1 MHPFAVLPTSLN
13 PFNVNLRIFKKET
26 VKGKNM
32 RYCVI
37 ALLVIIFTS
46 CEKDVDL
53 NLKSA
58 EPVLVVDGQIE
69 DGQPP
74 VIVLTKS
81 LGFFSN
87 INAQILANSFV
98 RNADVYVSN
107 GTITNKLIEYPLQVG
122 PGLTAYFYSNDLLN
136 PATVITG
143 QLNSTY
149 TLRIVSEGQ
158 EYTSSTFIP
167 SNALKLDSIWVK
179 QVPFN
184 DDTLKRN
191 LNFRATD
198 PIGLGNSGR
207 YFTKKNSEPFFPGEN
222 SVFDDQ
228 IIDGQSFN
236 SQIPQGV
243 DRNNKKTGDDV
254 FFNKGDTITLKWCNI
269 NRPTY
274 NFWNTWE
281 FAFQSIGNPFAQP
294 NKVLGNISNGALGA
308 FCGYAVKYKTIV
320 AQ

>member
-1 MHPFAVLPTSLN
+1 
-13 PFNVNLRIFKKET
+13 
-26 VKGKNM
+26 M
-32 RYCVI
+32 RYYLI
-37 ALLVIIFTS
+37 ALVVIFFTS
-46 CEKDVDL
+46 CEKNVDL

-58 EPVLVVDGQIE
+58 EPVLVVDAQIE

-74 VIVLTKS
+74 IIVLTKS

-87 INAQILANSFV
+87 INAQILANAFV
-98 RNADVYVSN
+98 HNADVFVSN
-107 GTITNKLIEYPLQVG
+107 GILSHKLKEYPLQLA
-122 PGLTAYFYSNDLLN
+122 PGLTAYFYSNDLFS
-136 PATVITG
+136 PATMFVG
-143 QLNSTY
+143 QLNKGY

-158 EYTSSTFIP
+158 EYTSNTFIP
-167 SNALKLDSIWVK
+167 NNDLKLDSIWVK
-179 QVPFN
+179 PVPFSI
-184 DDTLKRN
+184 DTLKRN

-207 YFTKKNSEPFFPGEN
+207 YFTKKNSEQYLPGEN

-236 SQIPQGV
+236 SQIPQGI
-243 DRNNKKTGDDV
+243 DRNDKKTGDDI
-254 FFNKGDTITLKWCNI
+254 FFTKGDTISLKWCNI
-269 NRPTY
+269 NRATY

-308 FCGYAVKYKTIV
+308 FCGYAVKTKTII
-320 AQ
+320 AR

>member
-1 MHPFAVLPTSLN
+1 
-13 PFNVNLRIFKKET
+13 
-26 VKGKNM
+26 M

-37 ALLVIIFTS
+37 ALLVTLCTS

-58 EPVLVVDGQIE
+58 EPVLVVDAKIE

-74 VIVLTKS
+74 VVVLTKS

-87 INAQILANSFV
+87 INAQILANAFI

-107 GTITNKLIEYPLQVG
+107 GTLTHKLKEYPLQLG
-122 PGLTAYFYSNDLLN
+122 PGLVAYFYSNDLLN
-136 PATVITG
+136 PATSFTG
-143 QLNSTY
+143 QLNSAY

-158 EYTSSTFIP
+158 EYTSNTFIP
-167 SNALKLDSIWVK
+167 NNSLKLDSIWVK
-179 QVPFN
+179 PVPFSV
-184 DDTLKRN
+184 DSLKRN

-207 YFTKKNSEPFFPGEN
+207 YFTKKNSEQFLPGEN

-236 SQIPQGV
+236 SIIPQGV
-243 DRNNKKTGDDV
+243 DRNNKKTGEDI
-254 FFNKGDTITLKWCNI
+254 FFAKGDTITLKWCNI
-269 NRPTY
+269 NRSTY

-294 NKVLGNISNGALGA
+294 NKVIGNISNGALGA

>member
-1 MHPFAVLPTSLN
+1 
-13 PFNVNLRIFKKET
+13 
-26 VKGKNM
+26 M

-37 ALLVIIFTS
+37 ALVAFFFTS

-58 EPVLVVDGQIE
+58 EPVLVVDAQIE

-74 VIVLTKS
+74 IVVLTKS

-87 INAQILANSFV
+87 INAQILANAFV
-98 RNADVYVSN
+98 HNADVYLSN
-107 GTITNKLIEYPLQVG
+107 GTLTHKLREYPLQLS
-122 PGLTAYFYSNDLLN
+122 PGLTAYFYSNDLSN
-136 PATVITG
+136 PATMFTG
-143 QLNSTY
+143 QLNKGY
-149 TLRIVSEGQ
+149 TLKIVSEGQ
-158 EYTSSTFIP
+158 EYTSNTFIP
-167 SNALKLDSIWVK
+167 NNDLKLDSIWVK
-179 QVPFN
+179 PVPFS

-191 LNFRATD
+191 LYFRATD
-198 PIGLGNSGR
+198 PLGLGNSGR
-207 YFTKKNSEPFFPGEN
+207 YFTKKNSELYFPGEN

-228 IIDGQSFN
+228 VIDGTSFN
-236 SQIPQGV
+236 SQIPKGI
-243 DRNNKKTGDDV
+243 DRNNKKTGDDNL
-254 FFNKGDTITLKWCNI
+254 FNKGDTITLKWCNI
-269 NRPTY
+269 SRTSY

-308 FCGYAVKYKTIV
+308 FCGYAVKYKTII

>member
-1 MHPFAVLPTSLN
+1 
-13 PFNVNLRIFKKET
+13 
-26 VKGKNM
+26 M

-37 ALLVIIFTS
+37 ALLVILFTS
-46 CEKDVDL
+46 CEKNVDL

-58 EPVLVVDGQIE
+58 EPVLVVDAQIE

-74 VIVLTKS
+74 IVVLTKS

-87 INAQILANSFV
+87 INAQILANAFV
-98 RNADVYVSN
+98 HNADVYVSN
-107 GTITNKLIEYPLQVG
+107 GTLTHRLKEYPLQLA
-122 PGLTAYFYSNDLLN
+122 PGLTAYFYSNDLLT
-136 PATVITG
+136 PATMFMG
-143 QLNSTY
+143 QLNKAY

-158 EYTSSTFIP
+158 EYRSNTFIP
-167 SNALKLDSIWVK
+167 NNDLKLDSIWVK
-179 QVPFN
+179 PVPFN

-191 LNFRATD
+191 LYFRATD

-207 YFTKKNSEPFFPGEN
+207 YFTKKNSEQFLPGEN

-228 IIDGQSFN
+228 VIDGTSFN
-236 SQIPQGV
+236 SQIPQGI
-243 DRNNKKTGDDV
+243 DRNTRKLGDDN
-254 FFNKGDTITLKWCNI
+254 FFVKGDTITLKWCNI
-269 NRPTY
+269 NRATY

-308 FCGYAVKYKTIV
+308 FCGYAVKTKTLI
-320 AQ
+320 AR